1 MSRRTPETLADYLVV
16 AIAPAL
22 IMLLVGSLVFFLIE
36 VMHHGQFR
44 LRLMFVMAMF
54 ILGAVCIARIA
65 MEEGQA
71 YASMYALPLGVLVGI
86 AVARFVPVNPFMSW
100 GLMALIWWATHKL
113 VWDSTLIDDSRD
125 ASGAG
130 LLQQMGIDPDAPPI
144 EGAQPVTANAQLA
157 AQPEATTNPEAAFV
171 AWWQSWVK
179 PDTRPHTPGV
189 WVVYFSL
196 AALPLFGIGGLFL
209 PAGDLE
215 TKRRCFWLLVIYVA
229 SGLLLLLATSF
240 LGLRKYL
247 RQRRLEMPLEM
258 AASWVGVGL
267 VLVVATLVFAS
278 LLPRPSPE
286 YSLAHLVDLEALDR
300 QASRLAFGPEGAKD
314 DPNHPSSSAADRQEG
329 QQADREGGQQ
339 AESQEK
345 GAGSGKAKS
354 GESQSESSNTET
366 SKTGD
371 SHAQE
376 QQPQSNSQQSGDQQ
390 GGSKSGKNETP
401 DRNSPSGK
409 GKGDGKQGGGESGK
423 GGGQSGKQSQPGK
436 QRQPGNGEQQ
446 RADDSSGKS
455 NDPERGD
462 NQSSENGPSRSSTPD
477 KQSPPK
483 SNDNRS
489 SSQPQRN
496 DPERSEPQRSEPDRT
511 KSPPPSRSPARQPQ
525 FAQQLASWFGSLG
538 GLIKLLFYAA
548 LAVAVGV
555 LAWRYR
561 AELAA
566 AWKKLLAELIDLWYR
581 WFGGR
586 KAATAEEAASPTAA
600 PPRPFAAFVDPFASG
615 AAARMSPAEVVRY
628 TFQAL
633 EAWGRENG
641 CGRETGQTAH
651 EFAAAIGQLDHS
663 VAREAGQ
670 LAELYARLAYAPPA
684 AIRTSFEPLR
694 SLWQKMRAPAV
705 EVVPIGPSRD

>member
-71 YASMYALPLGVLVGI
+71 YASMYAMPLGVLVGI
-86 AVARFVPVNPFMSW
+86 AVARFVPVNPVMSW

-144 EGAQPVTANAQLA
+144 EGPQPEATNAQSA

-267 VLVVATLVFAS
+267 ALVAATLVFAS

-286 YSLAHLVDLEALDR
+286 YSLAHLIDLESLDR
-300 QASRLAFGPEGAKD
+300 QASRLAFGPEGAKE
-314 DPNHPSSSAADRQEG
+314 DPNQPSSSAADRQEG
-329 QQADREGGQQ
+329 QEADREGGQPSETQ
-339 AESQEK
+339 DKGGES
-345 GAGSGKAKS
+345 GSSPSGDSQSGEPKS
-354 GESQSESSNTET
+354 GDSQQSSSQSAPTKGESSKAGESKAGT
-366 SKTGD
+366 SKTESSKTESSQTGE
-371 SHAQE
+371 S
-376 QQPQSNSQQSGDQQ
+376 PSQSQTNQSSAQQSADQQ
-390 GGSKSGKNETP
+390 GGSKSGNSKSP
-401 DRNSPSGK
+401 DRSASPGK
-409 GKGDGKQGGGESGK
+409 GKGQQD
-423 GGGQSGKQSQPGK
+423 QSEPNK
-436 QRQPGNGEQQ
+436 GEQQ
-446 RADDSSGKS
+446 PTGAESGKS
-455 NDPERGD
+455 NEPKRGD
-462 NQSSENGPSRSSTPD
+462 EQSGQNEL
-477 KQSPPK
+477 
-483 SNDNRS
+483 
-489 SSQPQRN
+489 
-496 DPERSEPQRSEPDRT
+496 ERT
-511 KSPPPSRSPARQPQ
+511 KSPPPARSPSRQPQ
-525 FAQQLASWFGSLG
+525 IAQQLSNWFGSLG

-561 AELAA
+561 AELAS
-566 AWKKLLAELIDLWYR
+566 AWKKLLAELTDLWNR

-586 KAATAEEAASPTAA
+586 KAATAGEPASPIAQ
-600 PPRPFAAFVDPFASG
+600 PPRPFAAFADPFASG
-615 AAARMSPAEVVRY
+615 AAARMSPPEVVRY

-641 CGRETGQTAH
+641 CQRETGQTAH
-651 EFAAAIGQLDHS
+651 EYAAAIGQLDHS
-663 VAREAGQ
+663 VSREAGQ

-694 SLWQKMRAPAV
+694 SLWQKMRSPAAEIV
-705 EVVPIGPSRD
+705 SIGPASD